1 MLQPVYVFIIFV
13 LKRNVINVV
22 LGRDKKRPTKSGRT
36 KETNLSKPKKRPII
50 KNQVAKGY
58 QEQKDNVTTFTS
70 NPAFSISDTRD
81 TESVI
86 LLSVN
91 AKDDKFAVNL
101 PLKWYWFRS
110 YHRFVKIS
118 THHPFWIT
126 KFQSS
131 IFPCYLF
138 SLTWKGFKGM
148 RNFTS
153 FLKTKYL

>member
-101 PLKWYWFRS
+101 PLKWYWFQS
-110 YHRFVKIS
+110 YHKFEIIS
-118 THHPFWIT
+118 ALNNI
-126 KFQSS
+126 SN
-131 IFPCYLF
+131 Y
-138 SLTWKGFKGM
+138 
-148 RNFTS
+148 
-153 FLKTKYL
+153 

>member
-13 LKRNVINVV
+13 LKRNVINVI

-36 KETNLSKPKKRPII
+36 KETNLSKPKQRPII
-50 KNQVAKGY
+50 KNQAAKGY

-101 PLKWYWFRS
+101 PLK
-110 YHRFVKIS
+110 
-118 THHPFWIT
+118 
-126 KFQSS
+126 
-131 IFPCYLF
+131 
-138 SLTWKGFKGM
+138 
-148 RNFTS
+148 
-153 FLKTKYL
+153 

>member
-36 KETNLSKPKKRPII
+36 NLSKPKKKPII
-50 KNQVAKGY
+50 KNQATTGY
-58 QEQKDNVTTFTS
+58 QEQKDHVATFTS

-91 AKDDKFAVNL
+91 ARDSAVKLEQLGNINQEKNVQGSDFNL
-101 PLKWYWFRS
+101 
-110 YHRFVKIS
+110 
-118 THHPFWIT
+118 
-126 KFQSS
+126 
-131 IFPCYLF
+131 
-138 SLTWKGFKGM
+138 
-148 RNFTS
+148 
-153 FLKTKYL
+153 